1 MEINQINFLLPEIAL
16 SIMILA
22 MFCVSLARPGRI
34 NLNSLALILSAISLA
49 AALFSFGKTGLLFF
63 GTYKVDGLS
72 QIFKVIITFGLFLV
86 IATTPGVHGIEK
98 RLRAEYYMFIAIGTL
113 GLVCLA
119 SSFELL
125 TLVMSLEISAFALN
139 VIIPFRCLDSGRCQM
154 EAAIKYFL
162 FGVVSTGVMLYG
174 MSYIFGLAKTTY
186 LHELAG
192 TLPEMLS
199 HEPMAVIGVIMMF
212 CGFFFKLSMFPMHFL
227 TPDVYQGSANETA
240 TLLATLPKIA
250 AVAVLIRLVGLTGTE
265 TGNLTWLLATFAIL
279 SMTVGNL
286 AALVQEDL
294 KRLLAYSA
302 IAHAG
307 YVMIGILCVNELG
320 FAAAIYY
327 MGGYLVMTLSC
338 FHVIYQLAQKGE
350 NLTFQ
355 DLKGL
360 HRRSPLLAFTLAA
373 GAFGLAGIPPTIGF
387 TGKFLLFTAA
397 ISRGYY
403 ALVILAV
410 INAAISAFYYLKMVR
425 AAYCQPEEAGE
436 PVLLSFPAKLLAIF
450 LIAST
455 ILAGILPQGFISLA
469 KEAVASII

>member
-1 MEINQINFLLPEIAL
+1 MMNLTLLLPEIAL
-16 SIMILA
+16 CVMILA

-34 NLNSLALILSAISLA
+34 SPSTPAIILSAIVLF
-49 AALFSFGKTGLLFF
+49 AALFSYGQSGTLFF
-63 GTYKVDGLS
+63 DTYRVDGLS
-72 QIFKVIITFGLFLV
+72 QIFKVIITLGFFLV
-86 IATTPGVHGIEK
+86 VSSTPGARGIEE
-98 RLRAEYYMFIAIGTL
+98 RLRGEYYMFLAIGTL
-113 GLVCLA
+113 GLVCLVSA
-119 SSFELL
+119 CEFL
-125 TLVMSLEISAFALN
+125 TILMSLEISAFALN
-139 VIIPFRCLDSGRCQM
+139 LIIPFRCMHSERGHM

-174 MSYIFGLAKTTY
+174 MSYIFGLAKTTH

-192 TLPEMLS
+192 ILPLLLRS
-199 HEPMAVIGVIMMF
+199 EPLALIGVIMLL

-227 TPDVYQGSANETA
+227 TPDVYEGAANETA

-250 AVAVLIRLVGLTGTE
+250 AVAVLIRLVGLTGSE
-265 TGNLTWLLATFAIL
+265 TGSLTWLLAIFALL
-279 SMTVGNL
+279 SMTTGNL
-286 AALVQEDL
+286 AALVQNDL

-307 YVMIGILCVNELG
+307 YVMIGILSMNELG
-320 FAAAIYY
+320 FASAIYY
-327 MGGYLVMTLSC
+327 MGGYLVMTLCC
-338 FHVIYQLAQKGE
+338 FHVIYQLAKRGE
-350 NLTFQ
+350 NLTFRE
-355 DLKGL
+355 LKGL

-469 KEAVASII
+469 KEAVARII